1 MIDVSV
7 RNLVKR
13 YGDGVTAIQQVSAEF
28 VAGKTTVIVGP
39 SGSGKTTLLNLVA
52 GLLRPD
58 AGSIS
63 FGGHDVTNVPP
74 EARNIGYVFQTYALF
89 PHMTAEENIAFGVA
103 KHDHESVAA
112 MLRMFRI
119 EHLRRR
125 RPGALSGGEKQRV
138 AFARALARRPAI
150 LLLDEPLSALDAEL
164 RDRLRGELRSVFAS
178 LGTTTIYV
186 THDRSEAM
194 LLGDS
199 VAIMSFGRILQH
211 DRPERIYRQPVS
223 AAAARFFGDVNLIE
237 GVLDDT
243 RTHVHTPFGR
253 FAVAEGRATGPHVLV
268 VVRPEM
274 FSIAPTNPDLTLH
287 VDRAGFLGSRWRVE
301 GMAEGAGHL
310 IVELPAEV
318 AIEAGDSV
326 PLRIHRNVL
335 HVIDAE
341 ESTQRTVHEHVTL

>member
-7 RNLVKR
+7 RDLVKR
-13 YGDGVTAIQQVSAEF
+13 YGEGVTAIQDVSAEF
-28 VAGKTTVIVGP
+28 AAGKTTVIVGP

-58 AGSIS
+58 HGTIW

-89 PHMTAEENIAFGVA
+89 PHMTAEENVAFGVA
-103 KHDHESVAA
+103 RGDRESVTAI
-112 MLRMFRI
+112 LRMFRI

-164 RDRLRGELRSVFAS
+164 RDRLRGELRSLFAS

-194 LLGDS
+194 LLGDT
-199 VAIMSFGRILQH
+199 VAIMSGGRILQH
-211 DRPERIYRQPVS
+211 DRPERIYRRPVS
-223 AAAARFFGDVNLIE
+223 TAAARFFGDVNLIE

-253 FAVAEGRATGPHVLV
+253 FALAETCATGPHVV
-268 VVRPEM
+268 AVVRPEM
-274 FSIAPTNPDLTLH
+274 FTVAPSHPDLTLH
-287 VDRAGFLGSRWRVE
+287 VERAGFLGSRWRVE
-301 GMAEGAGHL
+301 GTAEGVGHL
-310 IVELPAEV
+310 IVELRAEV
-318 AIEAGDSV
+318 AVAAGESV
-326 PLRIHRNVL
+326 PLRIQRNSL

-341 ESTQRTVHEHVTL
+341 ESAHEILHEHVTL